1 MENNTNN
8 TGAKTIEFINLI
20 KCILEYYAT
29 TRKVQQSNSNS
40 EESVGEL
47 LNTLK
52 NLESEH
58 MMSIDLPIN
67 INESIE
73 SAFISHLK
81 FFEKQVKDCM

>member
-1 MENNTNN
+1 MENNTNG
-8 TGAKTIEFINLI
+8 TGSKTIEFINLI

-29 TRKVQQSNSNS
+29 TKKIKPSNDIS
-40 EESVGEL
+40 EESVGDL

-52 NLESEH
+52 DLESEH
-58 MMSIDLPIN
+58 MMSIDLPNN